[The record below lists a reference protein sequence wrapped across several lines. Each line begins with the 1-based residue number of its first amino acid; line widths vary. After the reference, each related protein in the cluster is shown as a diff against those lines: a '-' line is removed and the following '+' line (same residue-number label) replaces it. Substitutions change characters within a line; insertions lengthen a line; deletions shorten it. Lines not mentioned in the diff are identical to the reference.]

1 MVKYMFKKALPV
13 WEKGKENEM
22 NYNLVFRAVVD
33 KSDDVII
40 ALSASSMY
48 QMFVNGN
55 LVSEGPARAGHG
67 YYRVDEIDIS
77 KYLTDEKNIVCIYID
92 GYNVENYY
100 LIKQPS
106 FLCAEIISDGKGVAS
121 TGKDGL
127 LQSIIQTESEMLFV
141 IPSREPLLKHI
152 E

>member
-1 MVKYMFKKALPV
+1 MVKYTFNKALPV

-22 NYNLVFRAVVD
+22 NYNLVFRGVVD
-33 KSDDVII
+33 KADNVKI

-67 YYRVDEIDIS
+67 RYRVDEIDIS
-77 KYLTDEKNIVCIYID
+77 KFMSQDKNIVCIYVD

-106 FLCAEIISDGKGVAS
+106 FLCAEIVSDGKVVAA
-121 TGKDGL
+121 TCA
-127 LQSIIQTESEMLFV
+127 
-141 IPSREPLLKHI
+141 
-152 E
+152 